1 MGTLLVKR
9 FRNTYWWLHILLILG
24 SITTLMP
31 FILMLATSLKTPAEV
46 LTTTPAFLPKT
57 WRWEN
62 YADAVNQ
69 LCFCPLALSRA

>member
-9 FRNTYWWLHILLILG
+9 LRSSYWWLHIILIVG
-24 SITTLMP
+24 SIAMMMP

-46 LTTTPAFLPKT
+46 LTPTPVFLPQA

-62 YADAVNQ
+62 YLDAFDQ
-69 LCFCPLALSRA
+69 LLRRNSG